1 MRRSTCRVRLQ
12 IATREAGGPLR
23 RVGTT
28 RGREP
33 ACGGHTRRAEG
44 DGRGLIVARREISCC
59 GCLLL
64 TTDGG
69 THDSLGLSP
78 SVSGLPL

>member
-1 MRRSTCRVRLQ
+1 M
-12 IATREAGGPLR
+12 GGSLL
-23 RVGTT
+23 
-28 RGREP
+28 
-33 ACGGHTRRAEG
+33 AADHTRRAEA

-78 SVSGLPL
+78 STACLGCPFESNKESGV